1 MLRKKYYRNQ
11 CWVTFEVPPSEGVE
25 RVEIVGEWNDWQP
38 EPMHPRKDG
47 TYSLTKRFR
56 TGQVYRFRYRIN
68 GNEWR
73 NDEQADG
80 YVPNP
85 FGGEDSVVRV
95 E

>member
-1 MLRKKYYRNQ
+1 
-11 CWVTFEVPPSEGVE
+11 
-25 RVEIVGEWNDWQP
+25 
-38 EPMHPRKDG
+38 MHPRKDG
-47 TYSLTKRFR
+47 TYSFTRQFR

-95 E
+95 